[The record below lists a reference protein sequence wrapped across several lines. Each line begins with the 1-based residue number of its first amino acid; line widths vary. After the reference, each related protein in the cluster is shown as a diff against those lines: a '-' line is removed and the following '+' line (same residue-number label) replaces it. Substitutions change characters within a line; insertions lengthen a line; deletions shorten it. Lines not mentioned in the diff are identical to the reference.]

1 MKMKFYQALAL
12 GIEHALEQDPRV
24 VLFGSGFGGLSPEAI
39 QSFAPM
45 LETFADR
52 VMVTP
57 ISELGLAGAA
67 VGASLA
73 GSRPLVDLSTGSFL
87 LQALPAVL
95 NEAANI
101 HYMTGGQSRVPATFY
116 SLIGIRGA
124 GAAQHSHRPQ
134 AWVAN
139 TPGLQILMPST
150 PADAYGF
157 IKWALLESQNP
168 TCFFAHALL
177 LGQEGDV
184 DTESPMLSVGKAA
197 VVRTGNDV
205 TVIATSVMVHR
216 SLEAAEVVYK
226 RSGISTEVVDLRS
239 LSPLDRGT
247 VLDSVAKTGHA
258 VIAEESSKSFGPG
271 SELAAMLV
279 EEGFPYLKGPVYR
292 LGSADV
298 PIPFSPPLETEV
310 TPTTEKL
317 VETIFQAANGAR

>member
-12 GIEHALEQDPRV
+12 GIEHALAQDPRV
-24 VLFGSGFGGLSPEAI
+24 VLIGSGFGGLSPEAV
-39 QSFAPM
+39 QSFAPL
-45 LETFADR
+45 LENFSDR
-52 VMVTP
+52 VMPTP

-87 LQALPAVL
+87 LQALPSVL

-101 HYMTGGQSRVPATFY
+101 HYMTGGKSRVPATFY
-116 SLIGIRGA
+116 SLVGIRGA

-139 TPGLQILMPST
+139 TPGLQILMPAT
-150 PADAYGF
+150 PSDAYGL

-184 DTESPMLSVGKAA
+184 NTDSPMLAVGKAA
-197 VVRTGNDV
+197 VVRIGTDV
-205 TVIATSVMVHR
+205 TVIATSVMVSR
-216 SLEAAEVVYK
+216 AIEAAEAIYE
-226 RSGISTEVVDLRS
+226 RSGVSAEVIDLRS
-239 LSPLDRGT
+239 LAPLDRRT

-271 SELAAMLV
+271 SELAAMLAG
-279 EEGFPYLKGPVYR
+279 EGFSYLKGPVFR
-292 LGSADV
+292 VGTEDV
-298 PIPFSPPLETEV
+298 PIPFSPLLEAEV
-310 TPTTEKL
+310 TATSEKL
-317 VETIFQAANGAR
+317 AEAILQAANGAK